1 MNNVIAL
8 QHYNEDTTVSGILS
22 PEQEAG
28 FATESGAGDD
38 FSIRYAEAAEFDR
51 LAARYD
57 DVVSEQT
64 SRFVESRWGAART
77 ERVVVERAGEE
88 VAVAAMV
95 VIAIPGT
102 GRGLAIAKWGPLWRK
117 KGQAIDVTRLRGALR
132 ALANEYVDQ
141 RGLFLS
147 VQPHA
152 DPEFADA
159 TVEALKGLGFS
170 EGSSLPYPDRYL
182 VDVSVTPEELKSSL
196 DQKWRYNLNK
206 SLKNDLEV
214 KIVDADA
221 GYDEFMQLYGQ
232 MLDRKQFQDSSAIG
246 TLTDLVNADVPELKP
261 VFVMVY
267 ADGRPTAGAVL
278 GVAGDRAVYLYGAT
292 DERALRLKA
301 GYAMHGWIA
310 NWLCDQPG
318 VRWYDLGGTDGDRGL
333 HQFKKGF
340 CGKLGRIVETPPT
353 YRRSRTAVDDILVR
367 TIYMAHDLK
376 AATSRTLH
384 RAKSLLAA

>member
-8 QHYNEDTTVSGILS
+8 QHYNENSTVSGILS
-22 PEQEAG
+22 PAKRAELAFEPTLSAD
-28 FATESGAGDD
+28 FAV
-38 FSIRYAEAAEFDR
+38 RYVDGPEFDR

-64 SRFVESRWGAART
+64 SRFVESRWGASRT
-77 ERVVVERAGEE
+77 ERIVVERGGEE
-88 VAVAAMV
+88 IAVAALV
-95 VIAIPGT
+95 VFSIPGT
-102 GRGLAIAKWGPLWRK
+102 GRGLAIAKWGPLWRQ
-117 KGQAIDVTRLRGALR
+117 KGQTLDVTRLRNALQALR
-132 ALANEYVDQ
+132 LEYVDR

-152 DPEFADA
+152 DPEFSDA
-159 TVEALKGLGFS
+159 SVEALKGLGFT

-196 DQKWRYNLNK
+196 DQKWRYNLKK
-206 SLKNDLEV
+206 SLKNDLEIKMV
-214 KIVDADA
+214 EAGA
-221 GYDEFMQLYGQ
+221 GYAEFMQLYEQ
-232 MLDRKQFQDSSAIG
+232 MLDRKQFQDSSAIA
-246 TLTDLVNADVPELKP
+246 TLADLVHAEEPEHRP

-278 GVAGDRAVYLYGAT
+278 GIAGDRAVYLYGAT

-310 NWLCDQPG
+310 DWLCGLPG
-318 VRWYDLGGTDGDRGL
+318 ARWYDLGGTDGDQGL

-340 CGKLGRIVETPPT
+340 CGKLGRIVTTPPN